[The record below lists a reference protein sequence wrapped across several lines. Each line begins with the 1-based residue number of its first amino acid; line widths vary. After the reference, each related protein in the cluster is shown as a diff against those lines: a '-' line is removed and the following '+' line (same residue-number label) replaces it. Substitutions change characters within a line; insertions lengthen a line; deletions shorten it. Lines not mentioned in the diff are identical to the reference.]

1 MGKCEFAPLCKRW
14 RPLHEGLGSTYF
26 SFYTFVMFSIF
37 MSWIFSLSNLI
48 NPFELFDYLGE
59 AISWHIF
66 PKEVFLVLP
75 SIWGIPTKRYQ
86 CPRGGCYPQ
95 LVDMPSMM
103 MSKVGKPFWVVKEM
117 HSFMLQAL
125 IEVCSKVDS
134 FVTDLSASIGL
145 HPSFL
150 ISKSLAF
157 LIVPF
162 FILTSICAIGNNI
175 KACHTLR
182 CHTLALKLL
191 DIDISIEVLDT
202 LVKVPTP

>member
-1 MGKCEFAPLCKRW
+1 
-14 RPLHEGLGSTYF
+14 
-26 SFYTFVMFSIF
+26 
-37 MSWIFSLSNLI
+37 
-48 NPFELFDYLGE
+48 
-59 AISWHIF
+59 
-66 PKEVFLVLP
+66 
-75 SIWGIPTKRYQ
+75 
-86 CPRGGCYPQ
+86 
-95 LVDMPSMM
+95 
-103 MSKVGKPFWVVKEM
+103 
-117 HSFMLQAL
+117 
-125 IEVCSKVDS
+125 
-134 FVTDLSASIGL
+134 LSASIGL